1 MDFYNGFKRELL
13 GQVKVDTLRYKNI
26 EQSPAQ
32 TSEDML
38 MFYESMFK
46 RHHSDWALNEYSRVN
61 HMLFKTALDGVP

>member
-13 GQVKVDTLRYKNI
+13 GQVKADTLRYKTF
-26 EQSPAQ
+26 EQSPAE

-46 RHHSDWALNEYSRVN
+46 RHHSDCDA
-61 HMLFKTALDGVP
+61 F